1 MDNFNFY
8 SPTEFVFGKDR
19 ENECGELVKKY
30 GGTKVL
36 IHYGGGSAVRS
47 GLIDRVKASLDAAG
61 IAHVELGGVKPNPRD
76 TLIYKGIEMV
86 RANGV
91 DFILAVGGGS
101 TIDSS
106 KGIAVGALY
115 DGDFWDFYAKKLPVT
130 KALPIGVVQTIAAAG
145 SEGSGDSVVTKE
157 DGMLKRDI
165 GSDVIRP
172 KFAVQNPALL
182 CTLPAYQTACG
193 ITDIMAHVFE
203 RYFTNTLE
211 VETTDRLCEA
221 LLITMLKEG
230 PRVMADSANYQARA
244 NIMWAGTVA
253 HNGLVGCGRSQ
264 DWNSHAIEHEL
275 SGLYDCAHGAGLA
288 VIMPAWMEY
297 VVDHNV
303 MRFAQMATRVFGCQ
317 MNFENP
323 KATALEG
330 IRAFR
335 RFLHSIGMPINF
347 AELGAKEE
355 DIPKLVEKLN
365 PGDGWGFVPLKAKD
379 VTAIYTIAA
388 QATLESFWNHFRYE
402 KKRSPSGSA
411 SCNMF
416 SNYRR
421 AMSPLATSL
430 SRSLLWAL
438 LTSSSVSVRSMAW

>member
-8 SPTEFVFGKDR
+8 SPTEFVFGRDR
-19 ENECGELVKKY
+19 EAECGALVKKY

-47 GLIDRVKASLDAAG
+47 GLIDRVKASLDKAG

-76 TLIYKGIEMV
+76 TLVYEGIKMV
-86 RANGV
+86 RENGI

-101 TIDSS
+101 TIDSA
-106 KGIAVGALY
+106 KGIAMGVPY
-115 DGDFWDFYAKKLPVT
+115 DGDFWDFYEGKAT
-130 KALPIGVVQTIAAAG
+130 IAKALPIGVVQTIAAAG

-157 DGMLKRDI
+157 DGMLKR
-165 GSDVIRP
+165 GASSEHIRP

-203 RYFTNTLE
+203 RYFTNTKDVE
-211 VETTDRLCEA
+211 VTDRLCEA
-221 LLITMLKEG
+221 VLLTMVKEG
-230 PRVMADSANYQARA
+230 PRAIADPANYQVRA

-253 HNGLVGCGRSQ
+253 HNGIVGCGRSQ

-275 SGLYDCAHGAGLA
+275 SALYDCAHGAGLA

-297 VVDHNV
+297 VVDHDV

-317 MNFENP
+317 MNFADP

-347 AELGAKEE
+347 AELDAKEE
-355 DIPKLVEKLN
+355 DIPTLVKKLN
-365 PGDGWGFVPLKAKD
+365 PGDGWGFVPLKAAD
-379 VTAIYTIAA
+379 VTAIYKIAA
-388 QATLESFWNHFRYE
+388 H
-402 KKRSPSGSA
+402 A
-411 SCNMF
+411 S
-416 SNYRR
+416 
-421 AMSPLATSL
+421 L
-430 SRSLLWAL
+430 
-438 LTSSSVSVRSMAW
+438 

>member
-30 GGTKVL
+30 GGAKVL

-47 GLIDRVKASLDAAG
+47 GLIDRVKASLDKAG

-76 TLIYKGIEMV
+76 TLVYEGIKMV
-86 RANGV
+86 RENGI

-101 TIDSS
+101 AIDSS
-106 KGIAVGALY
+106 KAIAMGVPY
-115 DGDFWDFYAKKLPVT
+115 KGDFWDFYEGKAT
-130 KALPIGVVQTIAAAG
+130 IAKALPIGVVQTIAAAG

-157 DGMLKRDI
+157 DGMLKRGT
-165 GSDVIRP
+165 GSDLIRP

-203 RYFTNTLE
+203 RYFTNTKDVE
-211 VETTDRLCEA
+211 VTDRLCEA
-221 LLITMLKEG
+221 VLLTMVKEG
-230 PRVMADSANYQARA
+230 PRAIADPANYQVRA

-253 HNGLVGCGRSQ
+253 HNGIVGCGRSQ

-275 SGLYDCAHGAGLA
+275 SALYDCAHGAGLA

-297 VVDHNV
+297 VVDHDV

-317 MNFENP
+317 MNFADP

-330 IRAFR
+330 IKAFR

-355 DIPKLVEKLN
+355 DIPTLVKKLN
-365 PGDGWGFVPLKAKD
+365 PGDGWGFVPLKAAD
-379 VTAIYTIAA
+379 VTAIYKIAA
-388 QATLESFWNHFRYE
+388 HATLE
-402 KKRSPSGSA
+402 
-411 SCNMF
+411 
-416 SNYRR
+416 
-421 AMSPLATSL
+421 
-430 SRSLLWAL
+430 
-438 LTSSSVSVRSMAW
+438 

>member
-61 IAHVELGGVKPNPRD
+61 IPHVELGGVKPNPHD
-76 TLIYKGIEMV
+76 SLVYKGIEIV
-86 RANGV
+86 RKNGI

-106 KGIAVGALY
+106 KAIAMGVPY
-115 DGDFWDFYAKKLPVT
+115 KGDFWDFYDGKASAAC
-130 KALPIGVVQTIAAAG
+130 ALPIGVVQTIAAAG
-145 SEGSGDSVVTKE
+145 SEGSGDSVITKE
-157 DGMLKRDI
+157 DGMLKR
-165 GSDVIRP
+165 GASSEHIRP

-211 VETTDRLCEA
+211 VEITDRLCEA
-221 LLITMLKEG
+221 VLLTMVKEG
-230 PRVMADSANYQARA
+230 PRAIADPANYQVRA

-253 HNGLVGCGRSQ
+253 HNGVVGCGRSQ

-275 SGLYDCAHGAGLA
+275 SALYDCAHGAGLA

-303 MRFAQMATRVFGCQ
+303 MRFAQMATRVFGCE

-323 KATALEG
+323 KSTALEG
-330 IRAFR
+330 IKAFR

-355 DIPKLVEKLN
+355 DIPKMVEKLN

-379 VTAIYTIAA
+379 VTEIYKIAA
-388 QATLESFWNHFRYE
+388 HATL
-402 KKRSPSGSA
+402 
-411 SCNMF
+411 
-416 SNYRR
+416 
-421 AMSPLATSL
+421 
-430 SRSLLWAL
+430 
-438 LTSSSVSVRSMAW
+438 